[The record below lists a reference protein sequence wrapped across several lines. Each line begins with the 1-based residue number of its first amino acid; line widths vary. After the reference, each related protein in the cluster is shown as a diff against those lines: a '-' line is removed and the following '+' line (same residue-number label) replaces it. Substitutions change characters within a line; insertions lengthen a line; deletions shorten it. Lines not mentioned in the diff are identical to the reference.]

1 MRTLIIALAAL
12 GWQTVGLAQE
22 GEVRVEIRTLH
33 TRAPAALTQT
43 LDAVCGQRTFV
54 LSRTM
59 SAAEPDQRR
68 TRLAIHEGSTQ
79 RQFDIT
85 DTPLG
90 QALAQT
96 PTLGELNLGCGSGLY
111 VRYWLPRQASPDAPT
126 PPPGALYRIAE
137 DGSVSLHPEP
147 GITVTPVPPRAGG

>member
-12 GWQTVGLAQE
+12 GWQAVGLAQE

-33 TRAPAALTQT
+33 TRPPASLTQT
-43 LDAVCGQRTFV
+43 LDAVCGQRSFV
-54 LSRTM
+54 LSRTA
-59 SAAEPDQRR
+59 SAADPNQRR
-68 TRLAIHEGSTQ
+68 TRLAIHDGSTQ

-96 PTLGELNLGCGSGLY
+96 PTLGELNLGCGNGLY
-111 VRYWLPRQASPDAPT
+111 VRYWLPRQASADAPP

-147 GITVTPVPPRAGG
+147 GVTVTPLPPRAGG